1 MVNKSKKDTPT
12 IKLSEVMQLLA
23 SRTKK
28 EKLVNEAELP
38 TVAEVLDRE
47 LRPGGILIY
56 QEKDVVFKS
65 STQAAVKSLKVNIV
79 STESKDLAV
88 LHQLHTQ
95 TRAT

>member
-12 IKLSEVMQLLA
+12 IKLSEVMQLLT

-28 EKLVNEAELP
+28 EKLVNEAEIP

-56 QEKDVVFKS
+56 QEKM
-65 STQAAVKSLKVNIV
+65 
-79 STESKDLAV
+79 
-88 LHQLHTQ
+88 
-95 TRAT
+95 